1 MTVESIIGITSGLI
15 AIGGFVFGIFKLF
28 KKKSLAELMNQLV
41 DKKLPTKKHRKILK
55 TMNLYLGGN
64 RIKKEYIE
72 NFVLNSRGKE
82 AVFREIC
89 FENDIEPDAEIC
101 VKFMNSDMK
110 KIREE
115 YLSRKKKDVVK
126 TPVIREAAPAPTQKA
141 EQTVYLSS
149 LLKERF
155 PETCENLLTILNKHN
170 VKHKFLEGTKDIWC
184 RDYMPVITEYSQ
196 LIQFKYDPG
205 YLKDTPEH
213 IASRSDVGE
222 IQFKNGIKAQKSEI
236 NLDGGNVLI
245 CGGRAIISSKV
256 FTENPGLSEE
266 EIKSELAKLLG
277 CEIIIIPIIKT
288 DFTGHADG
296 MVRFVD
302 KNTILGNDLTAEYK
316 YWREGMKK
324 VLAEYNLTYID
335 VPFFEDKAHPKH
347 KDSAIGVYVNYL
359 ELNNLIVIP
368 VFGHEKDAEAVDVI
382 RKAFPNK
389 QIETIDYSDVALEGG
404 LLNCTT
410 WVL

>member
-1 MTVESIIGITSGLI
+1 
-15 AIGGFVFGIFKLF
+15 
-28 KKKSLAELMNQLV
+28 
-41 DKKLPTKKHRKILK
+41 
-55 TMNLYLGGN
+55 
-64 RIKKEYIE
+64 
-72 NFVLNSRGKE
+72 
-82 AVFREIC
+82 
-89 FENDIEPDAEIC
+89 
-101 VKFMNSDMK
+101 MNSDMK

-126 TPVIREAAPAPTQKA
+126 TPEIQVAAPAPSLKA
-141 EQTVYLSS
+141 EQTVYMSS

-155 PETCENLLTILNKHN
+155 PETCEKLLKILDKHN
-170 VKHKFLEGTKDIWC
+170 IKHKFLEGTKDIWC
-184 RDYMPVITEYSQ
+184 RDYMPVITESGQ
-196 LIQFKYDPG
+196 LIQFKYDPS

-213 IASRSDVGE
+213 VASRSNVDE
-222 IQFKNGIKAQKSEI
+222 IHSKNGIKAKKSEI

-256 FTENPGLSEE
+256 FTENPGKSAE
-266 EIKSELAKLLG
+266 EIKSELAELLG
-277 CEIIIIPIIKT
+277 CEIIIIPIINT

-302 KNTILGNDLTAEYK
+302 RNTILGNNLAAEYK
-316 YWREGMKK
+316 YWREGMQK
-324 VLAEYNLTYID
+324 VLVEHNLAYIN

-347 KDSAIGVYVNYL
+347 RDSAIGVYVNYL
-359 ELNNLIVIP
+359 EVNNLIVVP

-382 RKAFPNK
+382 RKAFPGK

>member
-15 AIGGFVFGIFKLF
+15 AIGGFVFGLYKLF
-28 KKKSLAELMNQLV
+28 RRKSLAELMNQLV
-41 DKKLPTKKHRKILK
+41 DKKLSTKKHRRILK
-55 TMNLYLGGN
+55 RMNFYLIGN
-64 RIKKEYIE
+64 RIKKEYIQ

-82 AVFREIC
+82 AVFKEIC

-126 TPVIREAAPAPTQKA
+126 TPEIQVAAPAPSLKA
-141 EQTVYLSS
+141 EQTVYMSS

-155 PETCENLLTILNKHN
+155 PETCEKLLKILDKHN
-170 VKHKFLEGTKDIWC
+170 IKHKFLEGTKDIWC
-184 RDYMPVITEYSQ
+184 RDYMPVITESGQ
-196 LIQFKYDPG
+196 LIQFKYDPS

-213 IASRSDVGE
+213 VASRSNVDE
-222 IQFKNGIKAQKSEI
+222 IHSKNGIKAKKSEI

-256 FTENPGLSEE
+256 FTENPGKSAE
-266 EIKSELAKLLG
+266 EIKSELAELLG
-277 CEIIIIPIIKT
+277 CEIIIIPIINT

-302 KNTILGNDLTAEYK
+302 RNTILGNNLAAEYK
-316 YWREGMKK
+316 YWREGMQK
-324 VLAEYNLTYID
+324 VLVEHNLAYIN

-347 KDSAIGVYVNYL
+347 RDSAIGVYVNYL
-359 ELNNLIVIP
+359 EVNNLIVVP

-382 RKAFPNK
+382 RKAFPGK

>member
-115 YLSRKKKDVVK
+115 YLSRKRKDVVK
-126 TPVIREAAPAPTQKA
+126 TPVIREAAPAPTQEA

-184 RDYMPVITEYSQ
+184 RDYMPVITEYSK

-222 IQFKNGIKAQKSEI
+222 IHFKNGIKAQKSEI

-302 KNTILGNDLTAEYK
+302 KNTILGNDLTAE
-316 YWREGMKK
+316 
-324 VLAEYNLTYID
+324 
-335 VPFFEDKAHPKH
+335 
-347 KDSAIGVYVNYL
+347 
-359 ELNNLIVIP
+359 
-368 VFGHEKDAEAVDVI
+368 
-382 RKAFPNK
+382 
-389 QIETIDYSDVALEGG
+389 
-404 LLNCTT
+404 
-410 WVL
+410 